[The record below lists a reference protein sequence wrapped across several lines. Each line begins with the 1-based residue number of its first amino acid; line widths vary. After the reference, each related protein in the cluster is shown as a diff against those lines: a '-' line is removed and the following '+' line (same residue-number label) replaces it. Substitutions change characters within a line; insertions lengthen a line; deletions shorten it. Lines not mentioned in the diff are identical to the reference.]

1 MSSGFSPR
9 ERFVRIA
16 RLPDAEIDLAEAAL
30 VIAAEDQPGLD
41 PDPWMARLNELAAR
55 LRPRLEGVRDEL
67 DRLGLLSGF
76 LASEV
81 GLQGNDGDYY
91 DPRNSYLNEVLDRG
105 LGIPITMAL
114 VFIEIGRRVGIPL
127 DGVGF
132 PGHFLLRHSLHPQIV
147 LDPFRGGRVL
157 TQDDCREILERLSGG
172 SMPFDP
178 RLLRPAGPRQIL
190 ARMLNNLRGIH
201 LHRGDLER
209 TLAALDRLLILD
221 PDDGAALRDRG
232 LLSIRQGD
240 LPRAVE
246 DLERYLDLD
255 PEAADHDAIADLV
268 AEARRQLGQV
278 N

>member
-1 MSSGFSPR
+1 MSGTSSPR
-9 ERFVRIA
+9 ERFARIA

-41 PDPWMARLNELAAR
+41 PDLWLARLNELAAR

-67 DRLGLLSGF
+67 DRLGILSGF

-81 GLQGNDGDYY
+81 GLQGNQGDYY

-105 LGIPITMAL
+105 LGIPITLAL
-114 VFIEIGRRVGIPL
+114 VFMEVGRRVGIPL

-147 LDPFRGGRVL
+147 LDPFHGGRVL

-201 LHRGDLER
+201 LHRDDLER

-221 PDDGAALRDRG
+221 PDDAAALRDRG

-255 PEAADHDAIADLV
+255 PEADDHAAIAGLV
-268 AEARRQLGQV
+268 AEARRQLDQV

>member
-1 MSSGFSPR
+1 MSGSSPR
-9 ERFVRIA
+9 ERFARIA
-16 RLPDAEIDLAEAAL
+16 RLPEAEIDLAEAAL

-41 PDPWMARLNELAAR
+41 PAPWIARLNELAAR

-81 GLQGNDGDYY
+81 RLQGNDRDYY

-105 LGIPITMAL
+105 LGIPITLAL

-147 LDPFRGGRVL
+147 IDPFHGGRVL
-157 TQDDCREILERLSGG
+157 TQDDCRELLEKLSGG
-172 SMPFDP
+172 SLEFDP

-201 LHRGDLER
+201 LHRGDLGR
-209 TLAALDRLLILD
+209 TIAALDRLLLLD
-221 PDDGAALRDRG
+221 PDDTAALRDRG
-232 LLSIRQGD
+232 LLSIRQGG
-240 LPRAVE
+240 LMRAVE
-246 DLERYLDLD
+246 DLERYLELD
-255 PEAADHDAIADLV
+255 PEAEDHETLADLV

>member
-16 RLPDAEIDLAEAAL
+16 RLPDEEIDLAEAAL

-41 PDPWMARLNELAAR
+41 PHPWLARLNELAAR

-114 VFIEIGRRVGIPL
+114 VFMEIGRRWGSRSTAW
-127 DGVGF
+127 GF
-132 PGHFLLRHSLHPQIV
+132 PATSCSGTRSHPQIV
-147 LDPFRGGRVL
+147 LDPFHGGRVL
-157 TQDDCREILERLSGG
+157 TQDDCRENPWSG
-172 SMPFDP
+172 
-178 RLLRPAGPRQIL
+178 
-190 ARMLNNLRGIH
+190 
-201 LHRGDLER
+201 
-209 TLAALDRLLILD
+209 
-221 PDDGAALRDRG
+221 
-232 LLSIRQGD
+232 
-240 LPRAVE
+240 
-246 DLERYLDLD
+246 
-255 PEAADHDAIADLV
+255 
-268 AEARRQLGQV
+268 
-278 N
+278 